1 MKMIIAIVSN
11 DDANK
16 VQKALVEHKFFA
28 TRLATTGGFLRAR
41 NSTFLIGVNDEKVPQ
56 VLEIIE
62 NHSKSELKWFQIRLL
77 MNLVHIVLFNWSW
90 NWWCNGLCFKRRPI
104 HQNLN
109 CLHKLLF
116 MLQ

>member
-11 DDANK
+11 DDANR
-16 VQKALVEHKFFA
+16 VQKALVEEKLFA

-62 NHSKSELKWFQIRLL
+62 AHSKREQKWYQIRLL
-77 MNLVHIVLFNWSW
+77 MSLVLIAHYQL
-90 NWWCNGLCFKRRPI
+90 
-104 HQNLN
+104 
-109 CLHKLLF
+109 KLKLVELRSSF
-116 MLQ
+116 